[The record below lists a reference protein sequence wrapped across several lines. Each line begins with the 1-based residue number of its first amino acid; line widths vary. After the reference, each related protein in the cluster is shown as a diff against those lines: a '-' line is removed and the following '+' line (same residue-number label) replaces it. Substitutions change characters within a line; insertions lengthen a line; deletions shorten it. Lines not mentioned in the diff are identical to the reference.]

1 MKSLSLYIHIPYCD
15 HKCIYCDFYSIINY
29 KNKPEYLNALKRE
42 IKYYAETSEDK
53 FIVETIFF
61 GGGTPS
67 LMEVSYIEEIL
78 NGISNSFA
86 VSEDVEITLETNPGS
101 VNREKLSMFR
111 QIGINRISIGVQ
123 SFDDNDL
130 RFLTRIHTGN
140 EAIKTVN
147 DAENIGFRNI
157 SIDLI
162 FNLPNQTKEK
172 WRLNLE
178 KAVTLPVQHISAYSL
193 ILEKG
198 TILNKMVLD
207 GKIEI
212 GDESFDADLYRFTQD
227 FLIGKGFRQYEVSN
241 FALPGFE
248 CKHNQQYWNYG
259 DYIGIGTA
267 AHSFVNNKRWWN
279 YKSLTFYL
287 KSVNEKGNS
296 IAGSEILT
304 KVETLEE
311 FVMLALRGGGI
322 SIKRLESEFSSEWLK
337 LNNPKII
344 KFKKLGLLE
353 ITPKNIKLTK
363 QGYALCDEIL
373 TEFDY

>member
-86 VSEDVEITLETNPGS
+86 VSENVEITLETNPGS

-178 KAVTLPVQHISAYSL
+178 KSVTLPVQHISAYSL

-227 FLIGKGFRQYEVSN
+227 FLIGKGFMQYEVSN

>member
-1 MKSLSLYIHIPYCD
+1 VKSLSLYIHIPYCD

-78 NGISNSFA
+78 NSISNSFA
-86 VSEDVEITLETNPGS
+86 VSENVEITLETNPGS

-227 FLIGKGFRQYEVSN
+227 FLIGKGFMQYEVSN
-241 FALPGFE
+241 FALPEFE

>member
-1 MKSLSLYIHIPYCD
+1 VKSLSLYIHIPYCD

>member
-1 MKSLSLYIHIPYCD
+1 VKSLSLYIHIPYCD

-78 NGISNSFA
+78 NSISNSFA
-86 VSEDVEITLETNPGS
+86 VSENVEITLETNPGS

-227 FLIGKGFRQYEVSN
+227 FLIGKGFMQYEVSN
-241 FALPGFE
+241 FALPEFE

-287 KSVNEKGNS
+287 KSVNEKENS

-311 FVMLALRGGGI
+311 FVMLALRGGGL

>member
-1 MKSLSLYIHIPYCD
+1 
-15 HKCIYCDFYSIINY
+15 
-29 KNKPEYLNALKRE
+29 
-42 IKYYAETSEDK
+42 
-53 FIVETIFF
+53 
-61 GGGTPS
+61 
-67 LMEVSYIEEIL
+67 MEVSYIEEIL
-78 NGISNSFA
+78 NGISNNFE
-86 VSEDVEITLETNPGS
+86 VSENVEITLETNPGS

-162 FNLPNQTKEK
+162 FNLPYQTKEK

-212 GDESFDADLYRFTQD
+212 GDESFDADLYQFTQD
-227 FLIGKGFRQYEVSN
+227 FLIGKGFMQYEVSN

-311 FVMLALRGGGI
+311 FVMLALRGGGL
-322 SIKRLESEFSSEWLK
+322 SIKRLESEFSSKWLK

>member
-1 MKSLSLYIHIPYCD
+1 
-15 HKCIYCDFYSIINY
+15 
-29 KNKPEYLNALKRE
+29 
-42 IKYYAETSEDK
+42 
-53 FIVETIFF
+53 
-61 GGGTPS
+61 
-67 LMEVSYIEEIL
+67 
-78 NGISNSFA
+78 
-86 VSEDVEITLETNPGS
+86 
-101 VNREKLSMFR
+101 
-111 QIGINRISIGVQ
+111 
-123 SFDDNDL
+123 
-130 RFLTRIHTGN
+130 
-140 EAIKTVN
+140 
-147 DAENIGFRNI
+147 
-157 SIDLI
+157 LI

-212 GDESFDADLYRFTQD
+212 GDESFDADLYQFTQD
-227 FLIGKGFRQYEVSN
+227 FLIGKGFMQYEVSN

>member
-86 VSEDVEITLETNPGS
+86 VSENVEITLETNPGS

-227 FLIGKGFRQYEVSN
+227 FLIGKGFMQYEVSN

>member
-78 NGISNSFA
+78 NSISNSFA

-241 FALPGFE
+241 FALPEFE

-287 KSVNEKGNS
+287 KSVNEKENS

-311 FVMLALRGGGI
+311 FVMLALRGGGL